1 MYRIIFPDRKP
12 LYNHSQKKKIN
23 IYSKNKSH
31 SLTHLGMTNLQA
43 EAGMA
48 GGWNKLI
55 ERQSEVYVECLAAR
69 CQVHYRRSIMQLI
82 RVEWMVVYTVQYV
95 TT

>member
-1 MYRIIFPDRKP
+1 
-12 LYNHSQKKKIN
+12 
-23 IYSKNKSH
+23 
-31 SLTHLGMTNLQA
+31 MTNLQA

-55 ERQSEVYVECLAAR
+55 ERQSEVYVECLATC

-82 RVEWMVVYTVQYV
+82 RVEWMVKYCTIYHNLI
-95 TT
+95 